1 MSHIWH
7 NIGNGLSFI
16 RRQANA
22 CIDLLPVCAVKTHVN
37 SLRPSDAYMR
47 Q

>member
-1 MSHIWH
+1 MS
-7 NIGNGLSFI
+7 
-16 RRQANA
+16 NA
-22 CIDLLPVCAVKTHVN
+22 IIIMLVLPTRTLQHDFNDSLRIYVYGVHVN